1 MTFLGDEK
9 CRNEWCRKKAVS
21 GFRVLFQSLHR
32 GRMNRHITR
41 FSKLRPPDVKDPA
54 LEINMHSV
62 QTKSLLHPHSG
73 RYQQAEKSRIGAGA
87 KSLGRGELLSS
98 AKELFNLFVAID
110 VRRLASVTMREKPDG
125 RNLGARFGGAMPDG
139 EPSYYA

>member
-9 CRNEWCRKKAVS
+9 CRNEWCRKKGGLGLQSTFSEPAPWKDEPAHNAI
-21 GFRVLFQSLHR
+21 FQIASAGCEGSRARDQHAL
-32 GRMNRHITR
+32 G
-41 FSKLRPPDVKDPA
+41 PDQEPR
-54 LEINMHSV
+54 S
-62 QTKSLLHPHSG
+62 PHSG